1 MGTTWLESRTIIS
14 CYFSLIFM
22 VLWDTALKVVIEA
35 ISRVLPSEGTT
46 PSSADTGTRKEI
58 IRVYLKGGLA
68 RADHQGVTMKRV
80 ESSNIS

>member
-46 PSSADTGTRKEI
+46 PSSVDTGTRKEI

-68 RADHQGVTMKRV
+68 RADHQGVTMKRF